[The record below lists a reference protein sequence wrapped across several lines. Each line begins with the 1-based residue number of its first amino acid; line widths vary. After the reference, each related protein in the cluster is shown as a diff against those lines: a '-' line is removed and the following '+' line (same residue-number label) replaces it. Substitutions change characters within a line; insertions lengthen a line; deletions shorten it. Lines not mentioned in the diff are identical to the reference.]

1 MRTSY
6 KEDIIRDL
14 VQWIDMHIHEK
25 LCVEVVAARSGY
37 SKFHLQRVFKS
48 VTGQGVAEYIRDK
61 RLEGACDDLKNCRL
75 TIMDISFKYGYES
88 QQLFSRIFKKKFDIP
103 PSKYR
108 KQYVDCNI
116 TRLI

>member
-1 MRTSY
+1 
-6 KEDIIRDL
+6 
-14 VQWIDMHIHEK
+14 MHIHEK